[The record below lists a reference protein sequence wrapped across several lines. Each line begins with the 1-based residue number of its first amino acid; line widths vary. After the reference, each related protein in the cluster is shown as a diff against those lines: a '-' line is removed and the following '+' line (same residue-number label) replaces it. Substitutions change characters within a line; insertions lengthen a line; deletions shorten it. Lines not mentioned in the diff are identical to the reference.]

1 MRFARFPV
9 LTLGPAVASVVATLA
24 LLPAAHADLA
34 FTDDSGRQVRLTA
47 PARRIVTLA
56 PHATEML
63 HAAGAGDRLVGT
75 VDYSDYPPSA
85 KALSRVGSYERLD
98 LEAIAALKPDLV
110 IAWETGNPAGQVEK
124 LRTLGLTVYA
134 SQPNRMEDIAA
145 QIERFG
151 QLAGSEV
158 PASAAAAQFRQRL
171 ETLRRANA
179 RKPTVRVFYQIWNN
193 PLMTVGGPQIISD
206 AIQLCGGEN
215 VFGTLPQM
223 ALTVSVEAVLTANPE
238 AIVATGMGEA
248 RPDWLSD
255 WNKWMRMTAVARGN
269 LFHINPDIMQRHTPR
284 ILDGAAKLCADLD
297 VARSRRPVG
306 EGQK

>member
-1 MRFARFPV
+1 MKFARFLM
-9 LTLGPAVASVVATLA
+9 LTATVALFA
-24 LLPAAHADLA
+24 PAHAELV
-34 FTDDSGRQVRLTA
+34 FKDDTGREVRLKA

-56 PHATEML
+56 PHATEIL

-85 KALSRVGSYERLD
+85 KALPRVGSYERLD
-98 LEAIAALKPDLV
+98 LEAIAALKPDVV

-158 PASAAAAQFRQRL
+158 LASTAAAQFRQRL

-223 ALTVSVEAVLTANPE
+223 ASTVSVEAVLAANPE

-284 ILDGAAKLCADLD
+284 ILDGAEQLCAALD
-297 VARSRRPVG
+297 VARSRRPAG
-306 EGQK
+306 ARQQ

>member
-1 MRFARFPV
+1 MKFARFLM
-9 LTLGPAVASVVATLA
+9 LTATVALFA
-24 LLPAAHADLA
+24 PAHAELV
-34 FTDDSGRQVRLTA
+34 FKDDTGREVRLKA

-56 PHATEML
+56 PHATEIL

-85 KALSRVGSYERLD
+85 KALPRVGSYERLD
-98 LEAIAALKPDLV
+98 LEAIAALKPDVV

-158 PASAAAAQFRQRL
+158 LASTAAAQFRQRL

-223 ALTVSVEAVLTANPE
+223 ASTVSVEAVLAANPE

-269 LFHINPDIMQRHTPR
+269 LFHIDPDIMQRHTPR
-284 ILDGAAKLCADLD
+284 ILDGTEQLCAALD
-297 VARSRRPVG
+297 VARSRRPAG
-306 EGQK
+306 AGQQ